1 MMNQFI
7 QLKQIS
13 TFDAKTHLSSMLAK
27 TENGESFIIT
37 KRGMPI
43 AKIIP
48 FKEEKQG
55 VDFSE
60 LSNSLKKLRMSVK
73 GKIDIL
79 QMKELGR
86 NR

>member
-1 MMNQFI
+1 MNQFI

-27 TENGESFIIT
+27 TENGESFLIT
-37 KRGMPI
+37 KRGKPI

-48 FKEEKQG
+48 YKEEKQET
-55 VDFSE
+55 DFSE
-60 LSNSLKKLRMSVK
+60 LANSFKGIRSKVK

-79 QMKELGR
+79 EMKEEGR
-86 NR
+86 KR